1 MTPYRRLERED
12 LSRHEGLQD
21 FAIARGLSWARG
33 IVVLDAAALLE
44 ATPEEGGAS
53 RLADPLDL
61 PYKYTHTAL
70 PLRRAHMTVEKGG
83 PPSRS
88 DALAM
93 FVARLENMEK
103 NGDPW
108 LTISEALVMLAD
120 CEYLEALTPTKATES
135 THES

>member
-1 MTPYRRLERED
+1 
-12 LSRHEGLQD
+12 
-21 FAIARGLSWARG
+21 
-33 IVVLDAAALLE
+33 
-44 ATPEEGGAS
+44 
-53 RLADPLDL
+53 
-61 PYKYTHTAL
+61 
-70 PLRRAHMTVEKGG
+70 MTVEKGG